1 MAHIPK
7 CLQENPLNDYLM
19 RHGLQ
24 GVNQGKV
31 RDTFRVDDDRLLP
44 VATDRLSAFDF
55 VLPVLVPKKGEVLT
69 AMTHFWLTKVLNEF
83 PNHLMPSS
91 HVGYNEAYDLRED
104 FLHDLPIE
112 RCLVV
117 KDLRGQLF
125 PFEMIYRH
133 HIGGSVFKSYQ
144 KTGIAGGHKLPPNLP
159 KWSKLDAPIFT
170 PSTKEEVG
178 HDINVD
184 AAFFFSEMAKRGL
197 DKEARKTEAMLSLA
211 YFTVYAYAE
220 ERGILI
226 LDTKYE
232 AAPNMIADEF
242 TTPDSSRF
250 ALKTD
255 WEQAMAEGR
264 DPKFL
269 DKQPVRDYLA
279 QIETPFKDSEGN
291 QIIGI
296 NNLSPQNIEHLAFV
310 DSLEIPEKVISDTTE
325 RYLSIPKMLIGQSLE
340 DYQKKEMGV

>member
-7 CLQENPLNDYLM
+7 CLQEDSLNDYLIKY
-19 RHGLQ
+19 GFNPI
-24 GVNQGKV
+24 NQGKV
-31 RDTFRVDDDRLLP
+31 RNTYRLDDERLLV
-44 VATDRLSAFDF
+44 VATDRLSTYDF

-69 AMTHFWLTKVLNEF
+69 AMTHFWLTKVLKDF
-83 PNHLMPSS
+83 PNHLMLSS

-133 HIGGSVFKSYQ
+133 HIGGSVFKNYQ

-159 KWSKLDAPIFT
+159 KWSKLETPIFT
-170 PSTKEEVG
+170 PSTKEDVG

-184 AAFFFSEMAKRGL
+184 AAFFFKEMTDRGL
-197 DKEARKTEAMLSLA
+197 GEEARNTEAMLVLA
-211 YFTVYAYAE
+211 YFTTYAYAE

-232 AAPNMIADEF
+232 VAPNMIADEF
-242 TTPDSSRF
+242 NTPDSSRF

-264 DPKFL
+264 DPYFH
-269 DKQPVRDYLA
+269 DKQPVRDVVSK
-279 QIETPFKDSEGN
+279 IVTPFKDPAGDY
-291 QIIGI
+291 IVGI
-296 NNLSPQNIEHLAFV
+296 NNLNPQNLDHLAFV
-310 DSLEIPEKVISDTTE
+310 DSLEISTDVISGTTE
-325 RYLSIPKMLIGQSLE
+325 RYLSIFKMLTGQSLE